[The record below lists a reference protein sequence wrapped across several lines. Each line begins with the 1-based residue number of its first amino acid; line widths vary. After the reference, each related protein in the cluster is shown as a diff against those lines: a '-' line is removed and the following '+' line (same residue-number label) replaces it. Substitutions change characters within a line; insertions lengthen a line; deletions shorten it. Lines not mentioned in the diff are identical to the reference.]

1 MLSFPLVIEDNKVI
15 VFHKGDPHALI
26 VDTAVGGQIHP
37 IPILGDKTQWKKPQK
52 KLKKNIT
59 SDTINKHIPNR
70 IPSWT
75 LEVWW
80 PSKVAST
87 IISDNH
93 LNK

>member
-1 MLSFPLVIEDNKVI
+1 MVTPEDNKII
-15 VFHKGDPHALI
+15 VFHKGNPHALI
-26 VDTAVGGQIHP
+26 VDIPIGGHTHP
-37 IPILGDKTQWKKPQK
+37 IPMLGDKIQWKKPQK

-59 SDTINKHIPNR
+59 SDAINKHIPKR